1 MAHSGG
7 AARHK
12 TFHYVHNATRPT
24 MEVKSEGAALDLRI
38 NNATDDS
45 YFSVYDNN
53 NHKQLLT
60 SDALFLN
67 TSDGSIQN
75 GSDTPAIYLS
85 RNGPNSS
92 VNNTDENGDWRFR
105 VSGTSTNQTTV
116 LEQYD
121 GSSWNTRWQ
130 VD

>member
-1 MAHSGG
+1 
-7 AARHK
+7 
-12 TFHYVHNATRPT
+12 
-24 MEVKSEGAALDLRI
+24 MEVKSDGAALDLRI
-38 NNATDDS
+38 NNTTEDS

-85 RNGPNSS
+85 RNGPKSSANNS
-92 VNNTDENGDWRFR
+92 NENGDWRIR
-105 VSGTSTNQTTV
+105 VNGTSTNQE
-116 LEQYD
+116 LSFEQYD
-121 GSSWNTRWQ
+121 GSNWNMQWQ
-130 VD
+130 LV